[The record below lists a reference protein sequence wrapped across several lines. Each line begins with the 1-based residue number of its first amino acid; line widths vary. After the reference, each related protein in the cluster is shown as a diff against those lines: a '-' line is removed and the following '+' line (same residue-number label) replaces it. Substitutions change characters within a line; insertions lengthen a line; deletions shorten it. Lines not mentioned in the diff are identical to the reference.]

1 MVIPLKLENV
11 LLVLIMMTVIMVK
24 LVMLVYLSVCSYI
37 PNVVEMKSKLLVLL
51 IV

>member
-24 LVMLVYLSVCSYI
+24 LVMLVYLSVCSCI
-37 PNVVEMKSKLLVLL
+37 PNVVEIKSKLLVLL